1 MANISER
8 IKELR
13 LSRQMTQTEFGNVF
27 GIVKST
33 ISLYESGKSTPNDQI
48 KTKIC
53 EYFNVSMDYLLGIT
67 DISSSNSPPQERT
80 GANEEAGG
88 NLAYWIRKTGLSY
101 AEVAEKVGVSESLL
115 EDYCSGCME
124 PPLEVLEGLAK
135 LCSVSTDC
143 LLGFRE
149 KSRPAGPDGNIP
161 FRFDPE
167 ISRRLKS
174 LAQQMEETYGAI
186 ADQLGIEESEVFNF
200 FEYGFVPHISIFA
213 KIVEH
218 YLISSDYLLNLSNST
233 MTVRPDEEK
242 LLSTY
247 RGLTEKNKVR
257 GLSRLYD
264 LEEAQ
269 SAVAATGR
277 ALDSQGK
284 SLPSSGTEGGLVG

>member
-1 MANISER
+1 MNR
-8 IKELR
+8 IRELR
-13 LSRQMTQTEFGNVF
+13 ERDSITQARLGAMLS
-27 GIVKST
+27 VKDAA
-33 ISLYESGKSTPNDQI
+33 ISKYESENVPLTADTIRQLCRI
-48 KTKIC
+48 
-53 EYFNVSMDYLLGIT
+53 FNVSSDYLLGINNT
-67 DISSSNSPPQERT
+67 ESPYGPPLERK

-88 NLAYWIRKTGLSY
+88 SLAYWISKTGLSY

-174 LAQQMEETYGAI
+174 QAQQMGETYGAI
-186 ADQLGIEESEVFNF
+186 ANQLGIEENEVFNF

-218 YLISSDYLLNLSNST
+218 YLVSSDYLLNLSNST
-233 MTVRPDEEK
+233 MTVRPEEEK

-284 SLPSSGTEGGLVG
+284 SLPSSGTEGDSGIKVG

>member
-1 MANISER
+1 MNR
-8 IKELR
+8 IRELR
-13 LSRQMTQTEFGNVF
+13 ERDSITQARLGAMLS
-27 GIVKST
+27 VKDAA
-33 ISLYESGKSTPNDQI
+33 ISKYESENVPLTADTIRQLCRI
-48 KTKIC
+48 
-53 EYFNVSMDYLLGIT
+53 FNVSSDYLLGIANT
-67 DISSSNSPPQERT
+67 ESPYGPDRERT
-80 GANEEAGG
+80 GANEETGG
-88 NLAYWIRKTGLSY
+88 SLAYWIRKTGLSY
-101 AEVAEKVGVSESLL
+101 AEVADKVGISESRL
-115 EDYCSGCME
+115 EDYCSGYME
-124 PPLEVLEGLAK
+124 PSLEELEGLAK

-143 LLGFRE
+143 LLGYRE
-149 KSRPAGPDGNIP
+149 KSRPAGPDGNMP

>member
-13 LSRQMTQTEFGNVF
+13 LSQQMTQTEFGNVF

-67 DISSSNSPPQERT
+67 NTKSPNSPPQERT

-88 NLAYWIRKTGLSY
+88 SLAYWIRKTGLSY

-149 KSRPAGPDGNIP
+149 KSRPAGQDGNIP

-174 LAQQMEETYGAI
+174 QAQQMGETYEAI
-186 ADQLGIEESEVFNF
+186 ANQLGIEESEV
-200 FEYGFVPHISIFA
+200 
-213 KIVEH
+213 
-218 YLISSDYLLNLSNST
+218 
-233 MTVRPDEEK
+233 
-242 LLSTY
+242 
-247 RGLTEKNKVR
+247 
-257 GLSRLYD
+257 
-264 LEEAQ
+264 
-269 SAVAATGR
+269 
-277 ALDSQGK
+277 
-284 SLPSSGTEGGLVG
+284 